1 MKRYCYRSI
10 HLMNNPPD
18 VFMIWCFS
26 VSVFFYPL
34 ITQTYTI
41 NFDCHAWQGFRAFL
55 VFTGTNLSS
64 MAQHT
69 HYTERLGRLR
79 GLAVACCTTDPY
91 HPCSNPGVGISEGC
105 FVFHFVSLP
114 LEVARPIQPT
124 LCTKVAVKHQSSSY
138 TETLN
143 AFCCSHSSETD
154 STPGGHMEKKKQQS
168 VDNRLETKSHYV
180 YRLTL

>member
-1 MKRYCYRSI
+1 MEKCRWTRTIKYLHTIYSRPLKYTDFGYSHGPIIWIFKIKSLCCIMKRYCYRSI

-114 LEVARPIQPT
+114 LEVARPI
-124 LCTKVAVKHQSSSY
+124 
-138 TETLN
+138 
-143 AFCCSHSSETD
+143 
-154 STPGGHMEKKKQQS
+154 
-168 VDNRLETKSHYV
+168 
-180 YRLTL
+180 